1 MPACTIHPDRPR
13 WIKASEIGEYLY
25 CQRAWWYRLQGF
37 STANVQEL
45 DHGTAAHQQHGRGL
59 TLVSWQRSLA
69 FLFIVTAIVMLI
81 LQIMQ

>member
-1 MPACTIHPDRPR
+1 MKDR

-37 STANVQEL
+37 SSANVQEL
-45 DHGTAAHQQHGRGL
+45 EQGTEHHLQHSRGL
-59 TLVSWQRSLA
+59 SRATWYRTLA
-69 FLFIVTAIVMLI
+69 FLIIVTAIAMLI